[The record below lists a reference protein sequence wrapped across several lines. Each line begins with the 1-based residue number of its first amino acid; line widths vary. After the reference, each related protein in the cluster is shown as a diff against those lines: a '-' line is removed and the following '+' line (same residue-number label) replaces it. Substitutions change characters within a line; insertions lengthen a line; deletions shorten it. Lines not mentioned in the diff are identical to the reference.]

1 MSPLCLISSV
11 FHIIPFIIV
20 HRSTTPI
27 YISIFGICNL
37 HNIQAEASFRKATGL
52 PSASE
57 LAILMAQGVGDKRKR
72 SRVGSGERPQWAVD
86 GSEGAI
92 PTGARR
98 CHRAL
103 ASEEQQNKWGT
114 MDEDDLQ
121 ALKGK
126 EL

>member
-1 MSPLCLISSV
+1 
-11 FHIIPFIIV
+11 
-20 HRSTTPI
+20 
-27 YISIFGICNL
+27 
-37 HNIQAEASFRKATGL
+37 
-52 PSASE
+52 
-57 LAILMAQGVGDKRKR
+57 MAQGVGDKRKR

-103 ASEEQQNKWGT
+103 ASEEQRNKWGT

-126 EL
+126 ELEEICGQLGLKKGGIKAEKIKRIVQFFREE